1 VRPAAAQPFDVVGLG
16 QNSVDLLAVV
26 AEYPPPDSKQRL
38 QRFARL
44 PGGEIA
50 TALSACARLGW
61 RTRYVGR
68 FGGDHLG
75 TLARES
81 LEQAGVDVTAAVTIP
96 GATNRFAIILVDAR
110 SGERTVLWDRDPA
123 LAMQPA
129 DIVPDVVTSGRFL
142 LVDAHDT
149 AASRRAAREARAAGI
164 PTVVDVEKVRPGI
177 GELLQ
182 QIDVIIA
189 ARDFPAALTG
199 HEEPGR
205 ALEAMA
211 RETGAALVCVTL
223 GADGSLAWCRGRE
236 IRTPAFPIDCIDST
250 GAGDVFRAGFI
261 AGCLREPHGELEDA
275 LRYANAAAALNCRAL
290 GAGGALPTVEEID
303 ELLAMRTQR

>member
-1 VRPAAAQPFDVVGLG
+1 
-16 QNSVDLLAVV
+16 V

-68 FGGDHLG
+68 FGGDHFG
-75 TLARES
+75 ALARES
-81 LEQAGVDVTAAVTIP
+81 LERAGVDVTAAVTIP

-129 DIVPDVVTSGRFL
+129 DIAQEVVTSGRFL

-149 AASRRAAREARAAGI
+149 AASRRAARAARAAGI

-205 ALEAMA
+205 AIEAMA
-211 RETGAALVCVTL
+211 RETRAALVCVTL

-261 AGCLREPHGELEDA
+261 AGCLREPHGDLEDA

-290 GAGGALPTVEEID
+290 GAGGALPTVGEID
-303 ELLAMRTQR
+303 ELLAMRTER